1 MFDATLSH
9 AGRGLLDRR
18 SFLHHAGTGLGGI
31 ALVSLLAEQGLLG
44 GESDDRSPIRPAI
57 RPEAPLAP
65 RPPHF
70 TPRAR
75 RVLMIFCTGA
85 VSHVDTF
92 DYKPELIKR
101 DGQPLPGSEKLVTF
115 QGENGNLAR
124 PLWPF
129 KPRGASGKMISDL
142 LPHLAE
148 LADEM
153 CFIHS
158 MTARSNTHGPA
169 ENQMSTGFTP
179 DGFPSIG
186 AWVSYALGSACRDL
200 PAFVAIPDPRGVPQV
215 GPNNW
220 GSAFLPAVFQGTAF
234 NADKPLP
241 NLHRPP
247 EVGAPAEAA
256 TRDFLKLLNDRHLA
270 RHPGDTELSA
280 RIASYELAA
289 RMQLRAA
296 EVADLSRESARARES
311 FGADDKNKIK
321 AGFAR
326 NCLLA
331 RRLLE
336 RGVRFVQLFN
346 GAYAM
351 GEGVGNWDGHRTI
364 QSDYDRHGPV
374 LDQPCAALLRDL
386 KQRGLLGD
394 TLVVWVTEFGR
405 MPTFQK
411 GARGRD
417 HNPKGF
423 TVWLA
428 GAGVKRAFSHGA
440 TDPFGYRAVEKVA
453 TIYDLHATILHL
465 LGLGHERL
473 SFYHNGTERRLTDVH
488 GRVIEGVL
496 AWCAPAG
503 GAFHRLIDR
512 ITPVWYSSVRPSGLR
527 TICPG
532 RK

>member
-1 MFDATLSH
+1 MPESVLSH
-9 AGRGLLDRR
+9 AGRRLLNRR
-18 SFLHHAGTGLGGI
+18 DFLTQAGTGIGGI
-31 ALVSLLAEQGLLG
+31 ALASLLA
-44 GESDDRSPIRPAI
+44 GEARANN
-57 RPEAPLAP
+57 PLAP
-65 RPPHF
+65 RSPHY
-70 TPRAR
+70 TPKAK
-75 RVLMIFCTGA
+75 RVLMIFCSGA

-92 DYKPELIKR
+92 DFKPELVKR
-101 DGQPLPGSEKLVTF
+101 DGQPLPGADKLLTF
-115 QGENGNLAR
+115 QGENGNLVR
-124 PLWPF
+124 PLWTF
-129 KPRGASGKMISDL
+129 RPRGHSGKMISDL

-169 ENQMSTGFTP
+169 ENQMSTGFTL
-179 DGFPSIG
+179 DGFPSAG
-186 AWVSYALGSACRDL
+186 AWVSYALGTECSDL

-234 NADKPLP
+234 TADKPIP
-241 NLHRPP
+241 NLTRPP
-247 EVGAPAEAA
+247 AISGSAEAS
-256 TRDFLKLLNDRHLA
+256 TRDFLKLLNARHMEK
-270 RHPGDTELSA
+270 HPGDTDLAA

-289 RMQLRAA
+289 KMQLRAV
-296 EVADLSRESARARES
+296 EVAELATESKPVRALY
-311 FGADDKNKIK
+311 GVDDTDKIK
-321 AGFAR
+321 SGFAR

-351 GEGVGNWDGHRTI
+351 GEGVGNWDGHRKI
-364 QSDYDRHGPV
+364 KAQYEVHGPI
-374 LDQPCAALLRDL
+374 LDRPCAALLRDL
-386 KQRGLLGD
+386 KARGLLSD

-411 GARGRD
+411 GANGRD

-440 TDPFGYRAVEKVA
+440 TDDFGYQAAEKVC

-465 LGLGHERL
+465 LGLDHEKL
-473 SFYHNGTERRLTDVH
+473 TFYHNGSNRRLTDVH
-488 GRVIEGVL
+488 GHIIENVL
-496 AWCAPAG
+496 
-503 GAFHRLIDR
+503 
-512 ITPVWYSSVRPSGLR
+512 V
-527 TICPG
+527 
-532 RK
+532 